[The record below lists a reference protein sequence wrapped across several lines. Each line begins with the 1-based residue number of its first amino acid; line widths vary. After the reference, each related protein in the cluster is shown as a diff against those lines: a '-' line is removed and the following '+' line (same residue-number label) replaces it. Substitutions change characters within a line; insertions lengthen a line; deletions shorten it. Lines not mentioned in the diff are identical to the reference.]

1 MLVGGD
7 ENRRPLKLILVGST
21 SVGKTSL
28 INAYFDQPFESDVQA
43 TVAPAFCAATVKL
56 PDRTEVELHIWDT
69 AGQERFQSIGSM
81 FYRDSD
87 IAFVCFESTTVSS
100 IPAWVERVRREVSDC
115 IVFLV
120 ATKTDLLSPEES
132 RNMEASAQELVSEL
146 KAKRFCTTSAKTGT
160 GVSDLFLTAAK
171 CVTDICSPEV
181 PATVIRALTA
191 EKKKPEGCGC

>member
-1 MLVGGD
+1 MEQID

-56 PDRTEVELHIWDT
+56 PDNTEVELHVWDT

-87 IAFVCFESTTVSS
+87 IAFICFESTTVSS
-100 IPAWVERVRREVSDC
+100 TATWVERVRREVPDC
-115 IVFLV
+115 VIFLV
-120 ATKTDLLSPEES
+120 ATKTDLLSAEEL
-132 RNMEASAQELVSEL
+132 RNLESSAHELVGEL
-146 KAKRFCTTSAKTGT
+146 KAKQYCVTSAKVGT
-160 GVSDLFLTAAK
+160 GVRELFLKAAK
-171 CVTDICSPEV
+171 CIADICAPEV
-181 PATVIRALTA
+181 PATVIRTLTT
-191 EKKKPEGCGC
+191 EKKKSEGCGC